1 MLQKILLAAA
11 LVGGALPALAQSKER
26 RRSVPPVRPQCVSSA
41 SSPMRTP
48 CGYWLA
54 CRPTVRR
61 SAQLVTRSWSATGND
76 ELVPKDGHQFWGGAR
91 RLWRPARASLG
102 VLETGRCGAVDTSK
116 KYLERLSVCSIE
128 SLTWQEHVPPLDC
141 QADLSP
147 AVSPGGALHLEA
159 DRAAVLGGTNGL
171 KSDFR

>member
-1 MLQKILLAAA
+1 M
-11 LVGGALPALAQSKER
+11 
-26 RRSVPPVRPQCVSSA
+26 RPQCVSSA

-48 CGYWLA
+48 WGYWLA

-76 ELVPKDGHQFWGGAR
+76 ELVPKDGHQFWGGVR

-102 VLETGRCGAVDTSK
+102 VLKTGRCGAVGTSK

-128 SLTWQEHVPPLDC
+128 SLTWQEHVSPLDC
-141 QADLSP
+141 QGFKAPLSP
-147 AVSPGGALHLEA
+147 RRGFTFGVASTSAGSLFACPAAEPQVTDEAEPDGAE
-159 DRAAVLGGTNGL
+159 RENGV
-171 KSDFR
+171 